1 MEHLHLSFYKVR
13 SRGNLWPFFYTFSG
27 HTPGNKNGA
36 YRPDTPIYLQKKLK
50 NCARY
55 RRRRMDTTFVNKI
68 IVAFNELIS
77 ELGEDSVGVCGL
89 KNDGRMTILLGVT
102 SPSQLAAS
110 VIMNGGTIFSLSD
123 TNPRAIAERMDKALD
138 EFNAIAQ
145 KLDDENVTF
154 DDNFDFK
161 ISAAFHHAMHDIA
174 NSER

>member
-36 YRPDTPIYLQKKLK
+36 CRPDAPIYLQKKLK

>member
-1 MEHLHLSFYKVR
+1 
-13 SRGNLWPFFYTFSG
+13 
-27 HTPGNKNGA
+27 
-36 YRPDTPIYLQKKLK
+36 
-50 NCARY
+50 
-55 RRRRMDTTFVNKI
+55 MDTTFVNKI
-68 IVAFNELIS
+68 IIAFNELIS
-77 ELGEDSVGVCGL
+77 ELGDDSVGVCGL

-138 EFNAIAQ
+138 EFNAIAT
-145 KLDDENVTF
+145 KIDDENVEF
-154 DDNFDFK
+154 DDSFNFQ